1 MMIISFV
8 TQKGGSG
15 KTTLAV
21 NCAVAAASSAQNKKK
36 VLIIDMDQQGSAE
49 SWYQDREA
57 DAPQLIKIGG
67 RDLEKG
73 IKLAAEQ
80 KFDFVLIDTPGRDE
94 PAQAAAIRLADF
106 CLVPCRPSPA
116 DMKATPPTVETIRR
130 LGKTA
135 FFVLTQT
142 PPRSF
147 RIREAER
154 GLNVLGTVCPIPIVA
169 RAAYQDA
176 QGAGLGVTEY
186 EPEGKAA
193 QEINDLWQWI
203 QKKLEKVNYGKEK
216 NVT

>member
-1 MMIISFV
+1 MTIISFV
-8 TQKGGSG
+8 SQKGGSG
-15 KTTLAV
+15 KSTLTI
-21 NCAVAAASSAQNKKK
+21 NCAVAAVQNKKR
-36 VLIIDMDQQGSAE
+36 VLIIDMDQQASAE
-49 SWYQDREA
+49 SWYQDRDA
-57 DAPQLIKIGG
+57 DVPQLIKIEA

-73 IKLAAEQ
+73 IKLAGQQ

-94 PAQAAAIRLADF
+94 PAQAAAIRMADF

-147 RIREAER
+147 RIREADK
-154 GLNVLGTVCPIPIVA
+154 GLSVLGTVCPVPIVS
-169 RAAYQDA
+169 RASYQDA
-176 QGAGLGVTEY
+176 QGAGLGVIEY

-193 QEINDLWQWI
+193 QEINQLWQWI
-203 QKKLEKVNYGKEK
+203 QKKLGKINYGKEK
-216 NVT
+216 NIA